1 MLIKPLAFA
10 AKEIHWYW
18 IMKTCLPELSFNL
31 GPIFA
36 PQTAAVHEILVFV
49 FLIQVDGTFA
59 VMDKFFT
66 LSKNLKNKYGK
77 KSELDSNG
85 WEALGREM

>member
-1 MLIKPLAFA
+1 
-10 AKEIHWYW
+10 
-18 IMKTCLPELSFNL
+18 MKTCLPELSFNL

-66 LSKNLKNKYGK
+66 LSKNLKIKYGK
-77 KSELDSNG
+77 KGELDSNG
-85 WEALGREM
+85 WEALGREMLVKMFYMTRRSSN